1 MTNTNDDLGARIEQM
16 IAEHIAVTRKA
27 AQAAMERAFA
37 KAGAGAEPP
46 AVGARVVRTRAP
58 GKRRGGAELAA
69 LGERFLRAVSSKPGE
84 TMTVLAA
91 EVESSPREL
100 HRAVAH
106 LRQAGRVR
114 AIGQRSQTR
123 YFPLSPSGA
132 S

>member
-16 IAEHIAVTRKA
+16 IAEHIAVTREA
-27 AQAAMERAFA
+27 VQAAMERAFA

-46 AVGARVVRTRAP
+46 AAAARVVRTRAP

-69 LGERFLRAVSSKPGE
+69 LGDRFLRAVSSKPGE

>member
-1 MTNTNDDLGARIEQM
+1 
-16 IAEHIAVTRKA
+16 
-27 AQAAMERAFA
+27 
-37 KAGAGAEPP
+37 
-46 AVGARVVRTRAP
+46 
-58 GKRRGGAELAA
+58 LAA
-69 LGERFLRAVSSKPGE
+69 LGDRFLRAVSSKPGE